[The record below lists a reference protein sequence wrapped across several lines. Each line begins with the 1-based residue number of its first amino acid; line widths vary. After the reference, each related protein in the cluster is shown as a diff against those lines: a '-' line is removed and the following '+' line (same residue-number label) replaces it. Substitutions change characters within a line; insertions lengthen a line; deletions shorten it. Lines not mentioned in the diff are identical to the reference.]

1 MNIIFEGVD
10 ASGKTTLIR
19 EFQNYL
25 NFKGIKNQSI
35 ADVKEP
41 TPLLPVF
48 EEMFNTNFLEVEA
61 DFKTSIYQTLL
72 FACSHFFVQEQ
83 NRNNRHITIYDRDIF
98 TLLSYQKELL
108 RQEYPDNYMEFYEPF
123 RKMLMFENKN
133 IDLLVYV
140 HIPLEENIRR
150 KINRD
155 GIVFTDRERTTLATF
170 KHNMEAEIKRFI
182 EKNPDVAFLSLD
194 GRVSPEENCFK
205 IVQTLANII
214 NKGVG
219 QDN

>member
-19 EFQNYL
+19 ELQEYL
-25 NFKGIKNQSI
+25 NYKGVKNQVI
-35 ADVKEP
+35 ADIKEP

-48 EEMFNTNFLEVEA
+48 EHMFKTNFLEVEA
-61 DFKTSIYQTLL
+61 NFKTSIYQTLL
-72 FACSHFFVQEQ
+72 FACSHFYVQEQ
-83 NRNNRHITIYDRDIF
+83 NRDNKHITIYDRDIF

-108 RQEYPDNYMEFYEPF
+108 RQEYPNNYENFFNSF
-123 RKMLMFENKN
+123 RKMMMFENKK

-155 GIVFTDRERTTLATF
+155 GIEFSDKERETLATF
-170 KHNMEAEIKRFI
+170 KRNMEGEIKDFRD
-182 EKNPDVAFLSLD
+182 KNPEVEFVSLS
-194 GRVSPEENCFK
+194 GMASPEENCAK
-205 IVQTLANII
+205 LLEAMAKVK
-214 NKGVG
+214 NKSLEV
-219 QDN
+219 